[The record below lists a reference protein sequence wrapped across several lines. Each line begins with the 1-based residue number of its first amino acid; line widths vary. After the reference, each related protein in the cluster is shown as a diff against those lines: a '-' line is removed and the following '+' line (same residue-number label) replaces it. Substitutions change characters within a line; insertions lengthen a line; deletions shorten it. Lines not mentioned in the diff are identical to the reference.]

1 MRSDRSSSVLPI
13 LYIAAFVAGF
23 NENIINVALVDI
35 MAEFGISAA
44 TAQWLVTGYMM
55 VTTVVVA
62 ISAFLY
68 RRLGLRKLFFIGA
81 TLLSLGSLCAIFA
94 PTFPLLL
101 LCRLVQAVGTGIFIP
116 TMMST
121 VLMVA
126 PRKKIGF
133 YLSIGGMMI
142 TFGPAFGP
150 VISGLMVTAFG
161 WNTIFVPVLVVIV
174 VLGACGV
181 VVVKN
186 VGETEAV
193 KLDVLSVIL
202 IAVGLVAFVY
212 GLSEITVRP
221 GVAAG
226 SAAAGLVFLA
236 IFVRRQFKVDNPVL
250 NLRPMASIRF
260 WPAAILV
267 VVAMMTTFS
276 LSVLLPLYF
285 QRSFGMS
292 ALAAGALLLAPILVN
307 AATAVMGGKIMDARG
322 AWPLLITGFGVIV
335 LGQILIVFVA
345 PQLSWIGVLG
355 ASVLSFGGVG
365 LVLSPSQTAG
375 LATLSKPDHPH
386 GVAILNTFIQMAAA
400 IGPSLLIGI
409 LSSQAASSESA
420 GASAAQA
427 NADGFTRAILVA
439 AIIALVG
446 AAVAF
451 FYTRMLAGER
461 KSASVEGAEGPEGV
475 QAAQDQSASEPTIAS
490 LMRTE
495 VFSVPA
501 TATVGEVVTQFVSS
515 RTAGLPVIDDQ
526 GGVCGYIT
534 DGEILR
540 AVSGRSESAIDLA
553 FGLQV
558 YRDDANLRDRVTEV
572 MQQGVMELASKSVV
586 TVDADSSVEDVAAIL
601 GERSINK
608 APVMSGETLV
618 GVITRGDLV
627 RSIFGRLLGRV
638 DASILTEAE
647 LVTLQ

>member
-1 MRSDRSSSVLPI
+1 MRSNRSSSVLPI

-133 YLSIGGMMI
+133 YLSIGCMMI
-142 TFGPAFGP
+142 TFCPAFGP
-150 VISGLMVTAFG
+150 VISGRMVTAFG
-161 WNTIFVPVLVVIV
+161 WNTIFVPVLVVSV

-285 QRSFGMS
+285 QRSFGLS

-409 LSSQAASSESA
+409 LSSQAAASESA

-427 NADGFTRAILVA
+427 NADGFARAILVA

-515 RTAGLPVIDDQ
+515 RTAGLPVIDDP

>member
-1 MRSDRSSSVLPI
+1 MRSSRSSSVLPV

-55 VTTVVVA
+55 VTTVVVSV
-62 ISAFLY
+62 SAFLY
-68 RRLGLRKLFFIGA
+68 RRIGLRKLFFIGVA
-81 TLLSLGSLCAIFA
+81 LLALGSLFAIFA

-101 LCRLVQAVGTGIFIP
+101 ICRLVQAVGTGIFIP

-150 VISGLMVTAFG
+150 VVSGLMVTAFG
-161 WNTIFVPVLVVIV
+161 WQTIFLPVLVTIVI
-174 VLGACGV
+174 LGACGV

-186 VGETEAV
+186 VADTETLH
-193 KLDVLSVIL
+193 LDILSVLL

-221 GVAAG
+221 GVAAA
-226 SAAAGLVFLA
+226 SAAAGLVILA
-236 IFVRRQFKVDNPVL
+236 IFVRRQFVVEHPVL
-250 NLRPMASIRF
+250 NLRPMTSARF

-292 ALAAGALLLAPILVN
+292 ALAAGALLLAPVLVN
-307 AATAVMGGKIMDARG
+307 AATAVIGGKIMDSKG
-322 AWPLLITGFGVIV
+322 GWPLLIIGFGIIV
-335 LGQILIVFVA
+335 LGQVLIVVVA
-345 PQLSWIGVLG
+345 PEMSWLGVLL

-375 LATLSKPDHPH
+375 LSTLSRPDHPH
-386 GVAILNTFIQMAAA
+386 GVALLNTFIQVAAA

-409 LSSQAASSESA
+409 LSSQAAAREAA
-420 GASAAQA
+420 GAAAAQA
-427 NADGFTRAILVA
+427 NADGFARAILVA

-446 AAVAF
+446 TVVAF
-451 FYTRMLAGER
+451 FYTRMLAR
-461 KSASVEGAEGPEGV
+461 
-475 QAAQDQSASEPTIAS
+475 QAKTAHEDGKEEPVKPTIAT

-501 TATVGEVVTQFVSS
+501 TASIGDVVRTFVST
-515 RTAGLPVIDDQ
+515 RTNGLPVTNDK
-526 GGVCGYIT
+526 GSVCGYIT

-540 AVSGRSESAIDLA
+540 AVSGHTDSAIDLA

-558 YRDDANLRDRVTEV
+558 YRLDANMRDRVAEV
-572 MQQGVMELASKSVV
+572 MQLGVMDLASTSVV
-586 TVDADSSVEDVAAIL
+586 TADIESSVEDVAALL
-601 GERSINK
+601 GARSINK
-608 APVMSGETLV
+608 VPVMSGEKLV

-627 RSIFGRLLGRV
+627 RSIFGAFG
-638 DASILTEAE
+638 AE
-647 LVTLQ
+647 SV

>member
-35 MAEFGISAA
+35 MAEFNISAA

-62 ISAFLY
+62 ISAYLY
-68 RRLGLRKLFFIGA
+68 RRLGLRKLFFIGVG
-81 TLLSLGSLCAIFA
+81 LLSLGSLCAIFA

-101 LCRLVQAVGTGIFIP
+101 LCRLIQAVGTGIFIP

-126 PRKKIGF
+126 PRKKLGF
-133 YLSIGGMMI
+133 YLALGGMMI

-161 WNTIFVPVLVVIV
+161 WNTIFVPVFVVIV
-174 VLGACGV
+174 ALGACGV
-181 VVVKN
+181 VVAKD
-186 VGETEAV
+186 VGETEPLR
-193 KLDVLSVIL
+193 LDVVSVIL

-221 GVAAG
+221 GLAAG
-226 SAAAGLVFLA
+226 CAAAGLVFLA
-236 IFVRRQFKVDNPVL
+236 IFVRRQFRVDNPVL

-292 ALAAGALLLAPILVN
+292 ALAAGALLLAPVLVN
-307 AATAVMGGKIMDARG
+307 AATAVMGGKIMDSKG
-322 AWPLLITGFGVIV
+322 VWPLLITGFGIIV
-335 LGQILIVFVA
+335 VGQILIVVVA

-375 LATLSKPDHPH
+375 LATLTKTDHPH

-409 LSSQAASSESA
+409 LSSHAAAREGA

-427 NADGFTRAILVA
+427 NADGFSRAILVA

-451 FYTRMLAGER
+451 FYTRMLASESKPAPAQGAHGTQGE
-461 KSASVEGAEGPEGV
+461 
-475 QAAQDQSASEPTIAS
+475 QDELTAEPTIAS

-501 TATVGEVVTQFVSS
+501 TATVEDVVAQFVSTQ
-515 RTAGLPVIDDQ
+515 TAGLPVTDEN

-540 AVSGRSESAIDLA
+540 AVAGRSESAIDLA

-558 YRDDANLRDRVTEV
+558 YREDANLRDRVTEV
-572 MQQGVMELASKSVV
+572 MHRCVMDIASTSVV
-586 TVDADSSVEDVAAIL
+586 TADINLSVEEVAALL

-608 APVMSGETLV
+608 VPVMSGKTMV

-627 RSIFGRLLGRV
+627 RSIFGSLIVSRP
-638 DASILTEAE
+638 AEA
-647 LVTLQ
+647 